1 MRNEYLLNFKKHPFF
16 KLKSLLFY
24 STIFSFLLGIN
35 DSFAQESNVETLKM
49 SLSKSKSV
57 TEKIDLQNEI
67 AFLLYRKDSA
77 STFQYLN
84 DAYKSSKRINYEK
97 GILTSLKIK
106 AAYFIFKN
114 KGNQAIVALEESKK
128 ILLNNKDELQLAD
141 VYREFGQAKSTI
153 SKYKEAIEDLNRAEK
168 IFIAYQNESGLEKTY
183 ETLGLNYAELGN
195 FETAVSFLFK
205 SLTIKEKLGIKEGLA
220 TNYNNIG
227 RQLYNLKNYEEAVKY
242 YDKSAAFSK
251 EMGDDRTYG
260 ITLVNSANVLI
271 SQKNY
276 EEGEKRLLAAIE
288 SFEKIKFQ
296 RGVQTCYNNLGAIFL
311 RDEKYQKGIDYLKKA
326 LSIANQNQ
334 NKQGVPLILHN
345 IGYGYRGL
353 KNYEESL
360 KWYEEAEK
368 VATDFSADTYTFT
381 EIYKY
386 RAVLDSTRGKFES
399 AYLYKS
405 KYQKLYEKMLNDK
418 SITAV
423 NELKTKYET
432 QKKENEILNL
442 SKQNAQKNL
451 LIVAQ
456 KFELS
461 NSKLKSAKDSLLLFT
476 QSKEI
481 LQSKL
486 DASVKEEKINKLSKI
501 ALEKE
506 VALQK
511 EKLAVQ
517 SKNSTILLI
526 SGGSL
531 FLFLIGFGM
540 FRKKQLEQKAL
551 LLAEQH
557 KQRELLTKAVIEAE
571 ETERKRIAADLHDGV
586 GQLFSAVKMNLNGL
600 LDRIEINKE
609 EDQFLAEK
617 TMALVDES
625 CKEVRV
631 ISHKMMPNFLLKS
644 GIAAD
649 IKSFI
654 EKIDENSLKISFES
668 IGFKDQLE
676 FNEEIILYR
685 VIQELVNNV
694 IKHAKANE
702 LKILLEKNKEQILVK
717 IIDNG
722 VGFNFDKALEKGGL
736 GLKNMLV
743 RIEYLKGTVQFSQAK
758 PHGTEVQI
766 IIPIV

>member
-1 MRNEYLLNFKKHPFF
+1 MKSIHQKKHTKQVFF
-16 KLKSLLFY
+16 ATKTGTFALLFIIWFLGVKSL
-24 STIFSFLLGIN
+24 I
-35 DSFAQESNVETLKM
+35 AQEKTVDNLKIV
-49 SLSKSKSV
+49 LSKSKSPI
-57 TEKIDLQNEI
+57 EKIDLQNEI
-67 AFLLYRKDSA
+67 AFLLHRKDSVA
-77 STFQYLN
+77 TFLYLN
-84 DAYKSSKRINYEK
+84 EAYKSSKRINYEK
-97 GILTSLKIK
+97 GILTSLKTK
-106 AAYFIFKN
+106 AGYFIFKN

-141 VYREFGQAKSTI
+141 VYREMGQAKYTI
-153 SKYKEAIEDLNRAEK
+153 GKNKVAIEDLKRAEK
-168 IFIAYQNESGLEKTY
+168 IFLTYQNQNGLEKTY
-183 ETLGLNYAELGN
+183 ETIGINFAELGN
-195 FETAVSFLFK
+195 YEEAVSFLFK
-205 SLTIKEKLGIKEGLA
+205 SLDIKEKLGIKEGLA

-227 RQLYNLKNYEEAVKY
+227 RQLYNLKNYDEAVKY

-260 ITLVNSANVLI
+260 ITLVNTANVLI

-276 EEGEKRLLAAIE
+276 VEGEKRLLAAIE

-326 LSIANQNQ
+326 LLIANQNQ

-353 KNYEESL
+353 ENYDEAL

-405 KYQKLYEKMLNDK
+405 KYQKLYERMLNDK

-432 QKKENEILNL
+432 QKKENEILSL

-461 NSKLKSAKDSLLLFT
+461 ESKLKSVKDSLLLFS
-476 QSKEI
+476 QSKE
-481 LQSKL
+481 LLESKL
-486 DASVKEEKINKLSKI
+486 DASVKEEKINNLSKI
-501 ALEKE
+501 ALQKE

-517 SKNSTILLI
+517 KKNNTILYL

-531 FLFLIGFGM
+531 FLFLIGFGL

-600 LDRIEINKE
+600 LDRIEIKKE

-654 EKIDENSLKISFES
+654 EKIDENTLKISFES
-668 IGFKDQLE
+668 VGFKEQLE

-702 LKILLEKNKEQILVK
+702 LKILLEKNKEQIIVK
-717 IIDNG
+717 ISDNG
-722 VGFNFDKALEKGGL
+722 VGFDYEKALEKGGL

-743 RIEYLKGTVQFSQAK
+743 RIEYLKGKVSFISLQPK
-758 PHGTEVQI
+758 GTEVLI
-766 IIPIV
+766 TVPIV

>member
-1 MRNEYLLNFKKHPFF
+1 MKNNCSKNFKKHPFLN
-16 KLKSLLFY
+16 LKCIIFIGVFFSSLL
-24 STIFSFLLGIN
+24 GVN
-35 DSFAQESNVETLKM
+35 PSFAQETTIETLKIKI
-49 SLSKSKSV
+49 SESKSI

-67 AFLLYRKDSA
+67 AFLLHRKDSA

-84 DAYKSSKRINYEK
+84 ETYKTSKRINYEK
-97 GILTSLKIK
+97 GVLTSLKIK
-106 AAYFIFKN
+106 AGYFIFKN
-114 KGNQAIVALEESKK
+114 KGNPAIVALEESKK

-141 VYREFGQAKSTI
+141 VYRELGQAKYTI
-153 SKYKEAIEDLNRAEK
+153 SKNKEAIEDLKRAEK
-168 IFIAYQNESGLEKTY
+168 IFLAYQNQRGLEKTY
-183 ETLGLNYAELGN
+183 ETIGVNFTELGN
-195 FETAVSFLFK
+195 YEEAVSFLFK
-205 SLTIKEKLGIKEGLA
+205 SLDIKEKLGIKEGLA
-220 TNYNNIG
+220 SNYNNIG

-260 ITLVNSANVLI
+260 ITLVNTANVLI

-276 EEGEKRLLAAIE
+276 IEGEKRLLAAIE

-368 VATDFSADTYTFT
+368 IATDFSADTYTFT

-442 SKQNAQKNL
+442 SKQNTQKNL

-461 NSKLKSAKDSLLLFT
+461 DSKLKTAKDSLLLLS
-476 QSKEI
+476 QNEEI
-481 LQSKL
+481 LQGKL
-486 DASVKEEKINKLSKI
+486 DASVKEEKINSLSKI
-501 ALEKE
+501 ALQKE
-506 VALQK
+506 VSLQK

-517 SKNSTILLI
+517 AKNTTILLL

-531 FLFLIGFGM
+531 FLFLIGFGL

-609 EDQFLAEK
+609 EDKFLAEK

-654 EKIDENSLKISFES
+654 EKIDENTLKISFES
-668 IGFKDQLE
+668 VGFKEQLE

-685 VIQELVNNV
+685 VIQELINNV
-694 IKHAKANE
+694 IKHSKANE

-717 IIDNG
+717 ISDNG
-722 VGFNFDKALEKGGL
+722 IGFNYEKALEKGGL

-743 RIEYLKGTVQFSQAK
+743 RIEYLKGKVQYSSNI
-758 PHGTEVQI
+758 PNGTSVQI
-766 IIPIV
+766 QIPIA